1 MRRKLRDLSFET
13 LLVYF
18 TTFMLVFLLSMQVFN
33 RFILQRSVS
42 WSEELSRISFVW
54 MVFAAISYAAKL
66 DKQIRVSFIVMMFPQ
81 KVQRILL
88 TIADAICL
96 VLYGVIVY
104 QGVLYVLRLAEFP
117 YRSQTMGI
125 NLMWAYMIV
134 PIGFSLTTFRT
145 IQVMIKRFKQKE
157 LEVHDSRL
165 DL

>member
-1 MRRKLRDLSFET
+1 MRRKHRDLSLET

-18 TTFMLVFLLSMQVFN
+18 TTFMLVFLLTMQVFN

-54 MVFAAISYAAKL
+54 MVFAAISYAAML
-66 DKQIRVSFIVMMFPQ
+66 DKQIRVTFIVMIFPP
-81 KVQRILL
+81 KVQKILL

-104 QGVLYVLRLAEFP
+104 QGILYVLRLAEFP

-125 NLMWAYMIV
+125 NLMWAYMII
-134 PIGFSLTTFRT
+134 PIGFTLTTIRT
-145 IQVMIKRFKQKE
+145 AQVMIKRFKKQD
-157 LEVHDSRL
+157 LEVRDSRL
-165 DL
+165 DM